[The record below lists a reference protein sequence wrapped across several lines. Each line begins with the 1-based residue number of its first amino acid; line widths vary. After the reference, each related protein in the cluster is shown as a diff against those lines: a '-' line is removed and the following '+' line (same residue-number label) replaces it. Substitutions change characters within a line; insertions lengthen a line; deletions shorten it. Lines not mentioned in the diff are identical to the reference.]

1 MESLILLKNDR
12 ELCGSYVV
20 IVLWIEEKWRSQVA
34 DVAVICAIGSQNVK
48 MVDGR
53 DYVQESQ
60 ASACYP

>member
-1 MESLILLKNDR
+1 MEKLILLKDDR
-12 ELCGSYVV
+12 ELCGPHVV

-53 DYVQESQ
+53 DYV
-60 ASACYP
+60 